1 MRETLAALSLGDQ
14 ARELSSLSR
23 LLALQVDLCWGY
35 RPPTPELVRKRFL
48 ETALKEES
56 RHQTGKRTY
65 LVRSIRDDGGQ
76 FDSICPSKAFLMG
89 AIYFLFTVRSSSS
102 RLGCGQKHKP
112 VTVPELPGE
121 AVATSTIDHQHH
133 APSAL
138 PPQGPHLPLG
148 HETDA
153 RPASSPKS
161 PRTGSS
167 PYPETQ
173 RPARSAAQHSAQP
186 RPGRLRRRLRPRRP
200 GRADGRASGRASE
213 RACGEPGA
221 TRPRRGRGEA
231 RALPPRT
238 CVAGVCL
245 AQVGS
250 APPSAPNLLN
260 SRNGR
265 AGERAAAPAGRTTR
279 RRAPPGAAPAHGAE
293 PNRAA
298 ARRAPQRVP
307 GGADAEAPQ
316 LTTSP
321 GRGGGSKRPSSALR
335 ASELAGARAGAGS

>member
-1 MRETLAALSLGDQ
+1 
-14 ARELSSLSR
+14 
-23 LLALQVDLCWGY
+23 
-35 RPPTPELVRKRFL
+35 
-48 ETALKEES
+48 
-56 RHQTGKRTY
+56 
-65 LVRSIRDDGGQ
+65 
-76 FDSICPSKAFLMG
+76 MG

-121 AVATSTIDHQHH
+121 VVATSTIDHQHH

-200 GRADGRASGRASE
+200 GRADGRASERAESRARRGPGAAEEKLAPSRHARASRGSPWRRSGPRRQVRPTYSTPGTGGRAGRGTS
-213 RACGEPGA
+213 RAHDAAEGPTWRSPGA
-221 TRPRRGRGEA
+221 RRGTERGCGPARSPKSPRRRGRGSA
-231 RALPPRT
+231 TAHHVPGPRWRLKAALL
-238 CVAGVCL
+238 G
-245 AQVGS
+245 
-250 APPSAPNLLN
+250 APG
-260 SRNGR
+260 RR
-265 AGERAAAPAGRTTR
+265 AGG
-279 RRAPPGAAPAHGAE
+279 
-293 PNRAA
+293 
-298 ARRAPQRVP
+298 
-307 GGADAEAPQ
+307 
-316 LTTSP
+316 
-321 GRGGGSKRPSSALR
+321 
-335 ASELAGARAGAGS
+335 RAGAGS

>member
-1 MRETLAALSLGDQ
+1 MLGRQTPPHTHPRVSKETLLRD
-14 ARELSSLSR
+14 SSEGE
-23 LLALQVDLCWGY
+23 Q
-35 RPPTPELVRKRFL
+35 
-48 ETALKEES
+48 
-56 RHQTGKRTY
+56 RHQAGKRTY

-121 AVATSTIDHQHH
+121 AVATSNIDHRHH

-161 PRTGSS
+161 PCTGSS
-167 PYPETQ
+167 PYPETR
-173 RPARSAAQHSAQP
+173 RPARSAAQRTAKAWPAAQAAAASP
-186 RPGRLRRRLRPRRP
+186 ARPG
-200 GRADGRASGRASE
+200 GRASE
-213 RACGEPGA
+213 RAGERARGEPGA

-238 CVAGVCL
+238 CVAGVSL

-265 AGERAAAPAGRTTR
+265 AGGRAGRGTSRAHDAAKGPTWRSPGARRGTERGCGPARSPKESPVARTRKRHSSPRPRAAVAAQGGPPRRSRPASWRARGRAQAVDRRNRRAQQPKELEPERAGPR
-279 RRAPPGAAPAHGAE
+279 RP
-293 PNRAA
+293 
-298 ARRAPQRVP
+298 
-307 GGADAEAPQ
+307 
-316 LTTSP
+316 
-321 GRGGGSKRPSSALR
+321 
-335 ASELAGARAGAGS
+335 

>member
-1 MRETLAALSLGDQ
+1 
-14 ARELSSLSR
+14 
-23 LLALQVDLCWGY
+23 
-35 RPPTPELVRKRFL
+35 
-48 ETALKEES
+48 
-56 RHQTGKRTY
+56 
-65 LVRSIRDDGGQ
+65 
-76 FDSICPSKAFLMG
+76 MG

-102 RLGCGQKHKP
+102 RLGCGEKHKP

-121 AVATSTIDHQHH
+121 ALATRTIDHQRH

-200 GRADGRASGRASE
+200 GRAGERAESRARRGPDAAEDKLAPSRHARASRGSPWRRSGPRRQVRPTYSTPGTDGRAGK
-213 RACGEPGA
+213 
-221 TRPRRGRGEA
+221 
-231 RALPPRT
+231 
-238 CVAGVCL
+238 
-245 AQVGS
+245 
-250 APPSAPNLLN
+250 
-260 SRNGR
+260 R

-293 PNRAA
+293 PNGTA

-321 GRGGGSKRPSSALR
+321 DRGGGSRRPS
-335 ASELAGARAGAGS
+335 

>member
-1 MRETLAALSLGDQ
+1 MTLAALSLGDQ
-14 ARELSSLSR
+14 AREISSLSR
-23 LLALQVDLCWGY
+23 LLALQVDLCWGD
-35 RPPTPELVRKRFL
+35 RPPTPHPRVSK
-48 ETALKEES
+48 ETLLRDSSEGGEQ
-56 RHQTGKRTY
+56 RHQAGKRTY

-153 RPASSPKS
+153 RPASSSKS

-173 RPARSAAQHSAQP
+173 RPARSATQHSAQP

-200 GRADGRASGRASE
+200 GRADGRASGRA
-213 RACGEPGA
+213 RGEPGA

-238 CVAGVCL
+238 CVAGVSL

-265 AGERAAAPAGRTTR
+265 AGERAGRGTSRAHDAAEGPTWRS
-279 RRAPPGAAPAHGAE
+279 PGA
-293 PNRAA
+293 
-298 ARRAPQRVP
+298 RR
-307 GGADAEAPQ
+307 GTE
-316 LTTSP
+316 
-321 GRGGGSKRPSSALR
+321 RG
-335 ASELAGARAGAGS
+335 